1 MVSLG
6 PIVQHIHCGFDLGDI
21 CSKLFSASRIAS
33 SPTLLWKDQCVF
45 NGRSGCCET
54 YRPRLAAIKV
64 IYNSLDEDVKQAD
77 ISDVMRALQGVVDES
92 IELHPDPSAD
102 GDRLY
107 DISKIDFEK
116 LKREFE
122 QSPKKNTTV
131 QSLIALVPVTLTPQ
145 EVITQ
150 ENVARVTGYDY
161 RTENHVL
168 LQATVY
174 FVDPHLRRA
183 HGKRGEADKIAWL
196 DPQTGYECI
205 VMRDAKNGY
214 LRGFVGLPLS
224 HPLYGFDHDAIPSDL
239 GIEIHGGLTYGKPC
253 DVPATR
259 VIWVKGEVVRVC
271 HQTFRPM
278 TVPGINATD
287 HTPQDDAWWLGFDCN
302 HPGDLIPKND
312 HNPTV
317 DGVRAVYRDDDYVVN
332 EVLNLASQLS
342 AIELCLPM
350 PDRNGPILPPMGLQP
365 EDRQEKGVR
374 K

>member
-1 MVSLG
+1 MP
-6 PIVQHIHCGFDLGDI
+6 PIKKKPAVKNLPV
-21 CSKLFSASRIAS
+21 AVV
-33 SPTLLWKDQCVF
+33 PT
-45 NGRSGCCET
+45 E
-54 YRPRLAAIKV
+54 RLITPANVAT
-64 IYNSLDEDVKQAD
+64 
-77 ISDVMRALQGVVDES
+77 G
-92 IELHPDPSAD
+92 
-102 GDRLY
+102 
-107 DISKIDFEK
+107 
-116 LKREFE
+116 
-122 QSPKKNTTV
+122 T
-131 QSLIALVPVTLTPQ
+131 ALVPVTLTPQ

-168 LQATVY
+168 HQATVY
-174 FVDPHLRRA
+174 YVDPHLRRE
-183 HGKRGEADKIAWL
+183 HGKRGEADKVAWL

-205 VMRDAKNGY
+205 VMRDGKNGY
-214 LRGFVGLPLS
+214 LRGFVGLPRS

-239 GIEIHGGLTYGKPC
+239 GIEIHGGLSYSKPC

-259 VIWVKGEVVRVC
+259 IVWVKGEAVRVC

-287 HTPQDDAWWLGFDCN
+287 HKPHDDAWWLGFDCN
-302 HPGDLIPKND
+302 HPGDLIPTKD

-317 DGVRAVYRDDDYVVN
+317 DGVRPVYRDDDYVVN

-350 PDRNGPILPPMGLQP
+350 PARNGPTLPPMGLQP
-365 EDRQEKGVR
+365 EDRQEKESG